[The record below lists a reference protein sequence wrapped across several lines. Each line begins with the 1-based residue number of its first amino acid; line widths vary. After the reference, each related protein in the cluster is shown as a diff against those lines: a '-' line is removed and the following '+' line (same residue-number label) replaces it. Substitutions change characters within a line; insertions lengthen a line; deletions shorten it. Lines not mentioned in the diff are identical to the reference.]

1 VIVLDASAVVEFLAN
16 SAADERLVEWIR
28 SSPPLQAPHLLDIEV
43 TNALRRQCALGS
55 MTAERAELA
64 LNHFQLLPITRHSH
78 LPHLD
83 RIWELRHNFTAYDAV
98 YLALAEA
105 LGTVLLTR
113 DAALAHARLR
123 RGRVEVI

>member
-16 SAADERLVEWIR
+16 SAVDGRLADWIR
-28 SSPPLQAPHLLDIEV
+28 SSPPLHAPHLLDVEV
-43 TNALRRQCALGS
+43 TNALRRHCALGS
-55 MTAERAELA
+55 MTAQRAELA
-64 LNHFQLLPITRHSH
+64 LNRFLQLPITRHSH

-105 LGTVLLTR
+105 LGTVLLTQ
-113 DAALAHARLR
+113 DAALAQARLR

>member
-16 SAADERLVEWIR
+16 SAADERLLAWIK
-28 SSPPLQAPHLLDIEV
+28 SSPPLQAPHLLDVEV
-43 TNALRRQCALGS
+43 TNALRRHCALGS
-55 MTAERAELA
+55 MTAQRAELA
-64 LNHFQLLPITRHSH
+64 LSRFLLLPITRHSH
-78 LPHLD
+78 LPHIE

-98 YLALAEA
+98 YLALTEA